1 MNKWALEFCF
11 DNMAAYML
19 PTFASGIVEATDQ
32 LGREQDPPFK
42 HGNYFIEIRRKFLSL
57 SWVNAVLLDRVSEP
71 IFALCCRYDFLYI
84 DANFTTFSTHRIN
97 DTFRTYSE
105 NLAFKWPG
113 YVLGRYGH
121 IFNAT
126 DQLVNMDQHLNLL
139 RSKDID
145 RYEREK
151 DILFG

>member
-1 MNKWALEFCF
+1 M
-11 DNMAAYML
+11 
-19 PTFASGIVEATDQ
+19 
-32 LGREQDPPFK
+32 
-42 HGNYFIEIRRKFLSL
+42 SL

-126 DQLVNMDQHLNLL
+126 DQLVNMDQHLALL